1 MIKPRILASAASL
14 LILVVTAGAMTFR
27 AEATLRPAGHVAG
40 APIRVLVYHDMEG
53 LAGQDDWRT
62 FLFSHP
68 EKYPE
73 GQKMLA
79 ADLNAVIDKRVAL
92 GTSGTRL
99 MPLSS
104 LTESTDSTPG
114 LSLSRSGSILQGTS
128 LAAPQ
133 RVAYR
138 FREGKVER
146 LTWSGIDAA
155 PRDEPAVVAVFSGAT
170 ALTFRFLDATG
181 AWRGTWGAPGS
192 NETTLPAAV
201 EMTIDLASGER
212 ITRLVD
218 MPGTPS

>member
-1 MIKPRILASAASL
+1 VALAIFAILAGFTYRGLAAMLDSRASL
-14 LILVVTAGAMTFR
+14 ER
-27 AEATLRPAGHVAG
+27 ESRKWRDVA
-40 APIRVLVYHDMEG
+40 
-53 LAGQDDWRT
+53 
-62 FLFSHP
+62 LFVGRF
-68 EKYPE
+68 ER
-73 GQKMLA
+73 
-79 ADLNAVIDKRVAL
+79 DLNAVIDKRVAL

-146 LTWSGIDAA
+146 LTWNGIDAA

-170 ALTFRFLDATG
+170 ALSFRFLDATG

-192 NETTLPAAV
+192 NETMLPAAV